1 MGGLRLNTITLR
13 FSYIVQRREACL
25 IRVAIACICI
35 GPAQTYP
42 FLSMRSINKTTTRY
56 VSSVYR
62 YCKTATWNILMR
74 RYLEDD
80 GLFFLF
86 RNLNALAENSRGL
99 FTAVEWVVVCWTL
112 KLSLERSTLCPPK
125 NYGVLTPKVLFSLN
139 VKNRSGLVPDSIRWG
154 QIIILLNRYS
164 DKPMFF
170 NKLQLTSILTIYI
183 KNCNYI
189 SSLT

>member
-1 MGGLRLNTITLR
+1 
-13 FSYIVQRREACL
+13 
-25 IRVAIACICI
+25 
-35 GPAQTYP
+35 
-42 FLSMRSINKTTTRY
+42 MRSINKTTTRY

-86 RNLNALAENSRGL
+86 RKLKTPAENSRGL
-99 FTAVEWVVVCWTL
+99 FTAVEWVVVCWTF
-112 KLSLERSTLCPPK
+112 KLSLERSALCPPK
-125 NYGVLTPKVLFSLN
+125 NSGVLTPKVLFSLN
-139 VKNRSGLVPDSIRWG
+139 VKNRSGLAPDRTRWG
-154 QIIILLNRYS
+154 QIIILLNRYN

-170 NKLQLTSILTIYI
+170 NKLQLKTILVIYI
-183 KNCNYI
+183 NNCNYI